1 MLYDVLFPLHNL
13 ILCILTIIVYFL
25 QFATHKKD
33 LFTYINTQNIKIHR
47 NIYSIKLA
55 YFLFEE
61 LKLDIYFV

>member
-1 MLYDVLFPLHNL
+1 MMSFVPLHNL
-13 ILCILTIIVYFL
+13 ILCILTILRIFFGL
-25 QFATHKKD
+25 PQKND

-55 YFLFEE
+55 YFLIEE